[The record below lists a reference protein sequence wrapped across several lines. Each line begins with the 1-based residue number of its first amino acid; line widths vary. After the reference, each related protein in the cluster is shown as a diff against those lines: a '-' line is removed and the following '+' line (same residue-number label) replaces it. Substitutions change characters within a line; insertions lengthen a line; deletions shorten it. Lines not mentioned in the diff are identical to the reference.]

1 LDKKI
6 AFITYETPFAPGGGI
21 AAVMAHLPKALQVVS
36 SIPTYVVSPFHRNV
50 GRTMDAESEME
61 TIATI
66 QINFDSEIFNID
78 LLLIHQDVSWV
89 FIKPYLISTKDPIFF
104 AGKRHPYDE
113 SPNILLRDSLFFG
126 KAVAAALPII
136 DPDSTWT
143 ILMQDWEAAT
153 ASLAL
158 SGLSEEDFIFSS
170 YLTLHNSYDVGI
182 EDDDLIKI
190 GVDPTTCPGD
200 TVLQCSLPLIKD
212 PVFTVS
218 EQFALDLSTEILQSE
233 IMIPHIVSELTPRLR
248 GANNGVFTNL
258 TVPDKVLK
266 AGRNENYTP
275 IRNWKDLN
283 RENAFQ
289 AMDNIISSEETP
301 IWGDL
306 TKFVRDNAPWFIMA
320 GRDDSRQK
328 GYELACSAISDFLRD
343 DGQAR
348 FLFFP
353 IPGDEGLDGINFIQY
368 LTNRYPE
375 NVLGF
380 PFQFREG
387 YFAVMKG
394 ASYGLMPSYYE
405 PFGMANEFYLNGV
418 VCIGRA
424 TGGLLQQI
432 IPNRDQ
438 PSFSPSV
445 KSRAERWYKSTT
457 PPTGFLFRENDEIS
471 SVIDDWIAINAA
483 EYKLYPQIPDRLQQR
498 SGLDLFQAMESELLS
513 CLEDATN
520 IYSSQPNL
528 YYRLIINGISHITN
542 NFSWNRTARIYSEC
556 IQEGSFD

>member
-1 LDKKI
+1 MDKKI

-21 AAVMAHLPKALQVVS
+21 AAVMAHLPKALQIVS

-113 SPNILLRDSLFFG
+113 SPDILLRDSLFFG
-126 KAVAAALPII
+126 KAVAVALPII

-153 ASLAL
+153 TSLFL
-158 SGLSEEDFIFSS
+158 CGLSEEDFIFSS

-182 EDDDLIKI
+182 DDDDLIKI

-200 TVLQCSLPLIKD
+200 TVLQCSLPLVKD

-306 TKFVRDNAPWFIMA
+306 TKFVRDDAPWFIMA

-328 GYELACSAISDFLRD
+328 GFELACSAISDFLRD

-353 IPGDEGLDGINFIQY
+353 IPGDEGLDGINFIS
-368 LTNRYPE
+368 
-375 NVLGF
+375 
-380 PFQFREG
+380 
-387 YFAVMKG
+387 A
-394 ASYGLMPSYYE
+394 
-405 PFGMANEFYLNGV
+405 
-418 VCIGRA
+418 A
-424 TGGLLQQI
+424 T
-432 IPNRDQ
+432 
-438 PSFSPSV
+438 
-445 KSRAERWYKSTT
+445 K
-457 PPTGFLFRENDEIS
+457 
-471 SVIDDWIAINAA
+471 
-483 EYKLYPQIPDRLQQR
+483 
-498 SGLDLFQAMESELLS
+498 
-513 CLEDATN
+513 
-520 IYSSQPNL
+520 
-528 YYRLIINGISHITN
+528 
-542 NFSWNRTARIYSEC
+542 
-556 IQEGSFD
+556 